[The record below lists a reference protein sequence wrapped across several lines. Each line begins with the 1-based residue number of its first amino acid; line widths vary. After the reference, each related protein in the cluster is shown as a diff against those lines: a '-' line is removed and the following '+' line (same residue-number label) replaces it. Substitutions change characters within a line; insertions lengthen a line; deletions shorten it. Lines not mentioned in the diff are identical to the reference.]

1 MIPQIKELNFPEYAT
16 LSQATVILNDMGE
29 CTISAQIKID
39 GEIKPDFS
47 YDWEVEFM
55 GEKFIHTLRSP
66 QALKDNSSICS
77 KIDLTFQHWAIY
89 QMKRFY
95 FVELASTN
103 SGTAIAD
110 KYIASLGLNL
120 RDFVV
125 AFQNVLDYYF
135 KGAITIDLNP
145 EWQASSTPAYMNIS
159 YSYIWDVL
167 QQIYEV
173 YGVRWSIESNTIKV
187 GYSTSEI
194 SHIFEYG
201 YDKGLLSIERQVQDT
216 NIRNSLLGRGGSTN
230 LPQYYFKNAP
240 EGSLYASDPDA
251 IPELANIYFAE
262 LRGKTFRD
270 YVQGWKTNPNRDT
283 KNGTID
289 IEAYDEARGET
300 DFAYKKGHEDAEFDP
315 VEYVKDDSSIEKYG
329 LLLGGLENNEDI
341 YPSIQNIILDG
352 IGLVNEVVA
361 VEPVLSDDIDSATSK
376 DAIVKNIEAIQHTYR
391 LEDKEEKLLDLF
403 FSFEINDGYKGS
415 LFYSTNLK
423 AMKYASSGEF
433 VETTY
438 VEFGEIE
445 AYLVNIA
452 SGEKITNF
460 INIPSG
466 NYTFHALCNV
476 KNTYPDTTDSL
487 IYGVS
492 YITFSIDGIKLS
504 QSSFNNASEEW
515 KPTFDIWVKNIWQTQ
530 KLSTETEQ
538 EYADRVWLPILGDE
552 GREAMVVFSSGW
564 LSSSSDWDFMIV
576 KGGYAYDTSKSHNGV
591 PSHWRLTLQKS
602 DAEIKATDKYIPNMG
617 MQAVAGDTFFF
628 TGIDMQHQYVLFAEQ
643 RIDEWKADN
652 LLLTKDIT
660 PTWVAK
666 FDKIRINTLEANDA
680 DLLVNQIKIGSSL
693 RLADKRFIDSSYI
706 EVYVQSITYNYS
718 SSIIPDIEV
727 ILSNEVATVK
737 NPVEQI
743 QSDINVLSRQIG
755 SISNI
760 QQLVRQIGDKLY
772 LRKDGVA
779 DQSTSPTQFSSIV
792 QGRDFRSGIVG
803 GSGWGIYRD
812 AYGNTIAEFDRV
824 VAREEIQTN
833 NIVSKQTT
841 YVGGLQ
847 INSAASIECTSVEV
861 GDNYY
866 RCYFDQKMGSVAN
879 LFHVNDV
886 ALCQRYDAIEQITK
900 YYRRRVMAVGA
911 DYIDLRTTASDGSG
925 TPSKGDTIIHFG
937 NYTDIER
944 QYVIIRD
951 VVGGGYERM
960 LSDLNSVTATG
971 VEYYFAGRINGG
983 KPRWFVGDKD
993 GEYAEWVDGKLKIK
1007 GTLEVGSDVGGA
1019 TVVDGG
1025 LVTAETISLGSEGSI
1040 KAGTTGKGTSDEDI
1054 RFWAGS
1060 TFEDRANAP
1069 FRVNQKG
1076 QVVMMDANVFGT
1088 VNATN
1093 GVFKGSLA
1101 FKYQELP
1108 QGDEVL
1114 LSFESGFNFA
1124 GVEAWNGGNPYK
1136 TFILPTL
1143 TANYN
1148 GIRCTIINNGF
1159 GYSTSGE
1166 SIYPYKYF
1174 KIKTQDNI
1182 SFLHN
1187 SMNAYADSD
1196 IKEVWIEGGRFVTFT
1211 ATIVNGF
1218 TRWVIENGDGLYPLQ
1233 ATPNVLRGTGMQSPY
1248 IFWVGEINI
1257 EKDSAGYYETPYSF
1271 LGIVNGSIVV
1281 TKDMFSTNLYHVA
1294 FETIMSDKWIYI
1306 PQITSMGSGDAYY
1319 INKTD
1324 SGFDIYMESK
1334 IQLTIMLLR
1343 STSVV

>member
-16 LSQATVILNDMGE
+16 LSQATVMLNDMGE
-29 CTISAQIKID
+29 RTISAQIKID

-120 RDFVV
+120 GDFIV

-173 YGVRWSIESNTIKV
+173 YGVRWAIEGNTIKV
-187 GYSTSEI
+187 GYPTSEI

-201 YDKGLLSIERQVQDT
+201 YDKGLLSIERQVQDA

-251 IPELANIYFAE
+251 IPELANIHFAE

-329 LLLGGLENNEDI
+329 LLPGGLENNEDI
-341 YPSIQNIILDG
+341 YPSIQDITLDD

-361 VEPVLSDDIDSATSK
+361 VEPVLSDDVDSAINQKAIISDIENLSISK
-376 DAIVKNIEAIQHTYR
+376 VLRPDEKTTLMVEFAFSI
-391 LEDKEEKLLDLF
+391 KE
-403 FSFEINDGYKGS
+403 GYKGT
-415 LFYSTNLK
+415 LFFDTKTTSYGFTMGGVRGIMESVKFGKIKYS
-423 AMKYASSGEF
+423 
-433 VETTY
+433 
-438 VEFGEIE
+438 
-445 AYLVNIA
+445 IA
-452 SGEKITNF
+452 NQDGVLDAPLYNM
-460 INIPSG
+460 PSG
-466 NYTFHALCNV
+466 DYIIQIQCEVNNPENYEFMQGIAEATLE
-476 KNTYPDTTDSL
+476 
-487 IYGVS
+487 VS
-492 YITFSIDGIKLS
+492 NIKLS
-504 QSSFNNASEEW
+504 QSRFNEGGEEW

-602 DAEIKATDKYIPNMG
+602 DAEIKATDKYIPNLG

-727 ILSNEVATVK
+727 VLSNEVATVK

-772 LRKDGVA
+772 LRKDGIE
-779 DQSTSPTQFSSIV
+779 DYSNSPTQFNSIV
-792 QGRDFRSGIVG
+792 NGKDFRQGAIG
-803 GSGWGIYRD
+803 GSGWGIYKD
-812 AYGNTIAEFDRV
+812 GNGNTIGEFDKIIARKEFV
-824 VAREEIQTN
+824 VN
-833 NIVSKQTT
+833 NLIINQAS
-841 YVGGLQ
+841 YIGGIQ
-847 INSAASIECTSVEV
+847 INSAAAIECTAVQDLSN
-861 GDNYY
+861 GYK
-866 RCYFDQKMGSVAN
+866 CYFDQKQGSVVN
-879 LFHVNDV
+879 LFKVNDV
-886 ALCQRYDAIEQITK
+886 AYCQSFFLENNTLK
-900 YYRRRVMAVGA
+900 YYKRKVIGVG
-911 DYIDLRTTASDGSG
+911 DNYILLSKSESDGSG
-925 TPSKGDTIIHFG
+925 IPSAGDNIIHFG
-937 NYTDIER
+937 NYSDIER

-1025 LVTAETISLGSEGSI
+1025 LVTAETISLGSEGNI
-1040 KAGTTGKGTSDEDI
+1040 KAGTTGKGDSDEDI

-1069 FRVNQKG
+1069 FRVLQSGKSIMTSG
-1076 QVVMMDANVFGT
+1076 VFGGFIQ
-1088 VNATN
+1088 TN
-1093 GVFKGSLA
+1093 LINVEELTTTSHTYGQIAVRLDKYFNVMVFSA
-1101 FKYQELP
+1101 VEYEIILP
-1108 QGDEVL
+1108 NGDEFV
-1114 LSFESGFNFA
+1114 
-1124 GVEAWNGGNPYK
+1124 GVRV
-1136 TFILPTL
+1136 F
-1143 TANYN
+1143 
-1148 GIRCTIINNGF
+1148 
-1159 GYSTSGE
+1159 
-1166 SIYPYKYF
+1166 
-1174 KIKTQDNI
+1174 
-1182 SFLHN
+1182 
-1187 SMNAYADSD
+1187 
-1196 IKEVWIEGGRFVTFT
+1196 
-1211 ATIVNGF
+1211 IVNNHVPPY
-1218 TRWVIENGDGLYPLQ
+1218 TRTPLGSPVPTYIRAEYGQEGLAEYP
-1233 ATPNVLRGTGMQSPY
+1233 GY
-1248 IFWVGEINI
+1248 ISGWEFDINI
-1257 EKDSAGYYETPYSF
+1257 EDFTNIPSIDCISIIGGVCE
-1271 LGIVNGSIVV
+1271 LLCVRRGRWHIVSIN
-1281 TKDMFSTNLYHVA
+1281 TLHKEIIH
-1294 FETIMSDKWIYI
+1294 
-1306 PQITSMGSGDAYY
+1306 
-1319 INKTD
+1319 
-1324 SGFDIYMESK
+1324 
-1334 IQLTIMLLR
+1334 
-1343 STSVV
+1343 

>member
-16 LSQATVILNDMGE
+16 LSQATVTLNDMGE
-29 CTISAQIKID
+29 RTISAQVKID
-39 GEIKPDFS
+39 GEITPDFS

-55 GEKFIHTLRSP
+55 GEKYIHTLRSP
-66 QALKDNSSICS
+66 QALKDNTSICS
-77 KIDLTFQHWAIY
+77 KIDLVFQHWAIY

-120 RDFVV
+120 GDFIV
-125 AFQNVLDYYF
+125 AFRNVLDYYF
-135 KGAITIDLNP
+135 KGAITIDFNP

-173 YGVRWSIESNTIKV
+173 YGVRWAIEGNTIKV
-187 GYSTSEI
+187 GYPTSEI

-240 EGSLYASDPDA
+240 EDSLYASDPDA
-251 IPELANIYFAE
+251 IPELANIYFSE

-270 YVQGWKTNPNRDT
+270 YVKGWKVAHYGAEPIENPTD
-283 KNGTID
+283 
-289 IEAYDEARGET
+289 AYLKGFTDT
-300 DFAYKKGHEDAEFDP
+300 DFNPIETIEDN
-315 VEYVKDDSSIEKYG
+315 DSIKKYG
-329 LLLGGLENNEDI
+329 LLPGGLENNEDI
-341 YPSIQNIILDG
+341 YPSIQDITLEG

-361 VEPVLSDDIDSATSK
+361 VEPVLSDDVDSTTNQKAIISDIENLNISK
-376 DAIVKNIEAIQHTYR
+376 HLQPN
-391 LEDKEEKLLDLF
+391 EKTILKVEF
-403 FSFEINDGYKGS
+403 PFIIKDGYKGS
-415 LFYSTNLK
+415 LFFDTKTSAYGYTTGGTRQEIDSVKFAKSQYYLADVTNGGILD
-423 AMKYASSGEF
+423 S
-433 VETTY
+433 
-438 VEFGEIE
+438 
-445 AYLVNIA
+445 L
-452 SGEKITNF
+452 

-466 NYTFHALCNV
+466 DYVIQIQCEVSNPANYNFIQGIAEATLE
-476 KNTYPDTTDSL
+476 
-487 IYGVS
+487 VS
-492 YITFSIDGIKLS
+492 GIKLS
-504 QSSFNNASEEW
+504 QSRFNEGGEEW
-515 KPTFDIWVKNIWQTQ
+515 KPTFDIWVKNIWQTS
-530 KLSTETEQ
+530 KLANETEQ

-617 MQAVAGDTFFF
+617 MQAIAGDTFFF

-666 FDKIRINTLEANDA
+666 FDKVRINTLEANDA

-727 ILSNEVATVK
+727 VLSNEVATVK

-743 QSDINVLSRQIG
+743 QSNINVLSRQIG

-772 LRKDGVA
+772 LRKDGIE
-779 DQSTSPTQFSSIV
+779 DYSNSPTQFNSIV
-792 QGRDFRSGIVG
+792 KGANFRSGAIG
-803 GSGWGIYRD
+803 GASWGIYKD
-812 AYGNTIAEFDRV
+812 GNGNTIAEFDKLIARKDFV
-824 VAREEIQTN
+824 VN
-833 NIVSKQTT
+833 NLIINQAS
-841 YVGGLQ
+841 YVGGMQ
-847 INSAASIECTSVEV
+847 INSAAAIECTNVEEVESGYKCYFDQKQGSVVNLFKVDDVAYCQRYFLKNESLKFYKRKVVEV
-861 GDNYY
+861 GDNYIILSN
-866 RCYFDQKMGSVAN
+866 SVKN
-879 LFHVNDV
+879 GDG
-886 ALCQRYDAIEQITK
+886 IP
-900 YYRRRVMAVGA
+900 
-911 DYIDLRTTASDGSG
+911 TAQDN
-925 TPSKGDTIIHFG
+925 IIHFG
-937 NYTDIER
+937 NYSDKER

-960 LSDLNSVTATG
+960 LSGLNSVDANG
-971 VEYYFAGRINGG
+971 VEYYFAGRMNNG
-983 KPRWFVGDKD
+983 KPRWFVGDTQ
-993 GEYAEWVDGKLKIK
+993 GEYAEWEDGKMRIK
-1007 GTLEVGSDVGGA
+1007 GKLEVGSDVGGA

-1025 LVTAETISLGSEGSI
+1025 LVTAETISLGTDEI
-1040 KAGTTGKGTSDEDI
+1040 KAGITGVGDTDEDI
-1054 RFWAGS
+1054 RFWAGT
-1060 TFEDRANAP
+1060 TFEERVNAP

-1076 QVVMMDANVFGT
+1076 QVVMTDANVSGT

-1108 QGDEVL
+1108 QGDEVS

-1124 GVEAWNGGNPYK
+1124 GVEAWDGNGNPYK
-1136 TFILPTL
+1136 TLILPSFGTS
-1143 TANYN
+1143 YN
-1148 GIRCTIINNGF
+1148 GVKCTIINNGF
-1159 GYSTSGE
+1159 GFSVNGE
-1166 SIYPYKYF
+1166 SAYPYKYF
-1174 KIKTQDNI
+1174 KVKTQNNFA
-1182 SFLHN
+1182 FLHN
-1187 SMNAYADSD
+1187 SMNRYADSE
-1196 IKEVWIEGGRFVTFT
+1196 ITEVWIEAGRLVTFT
-1211 ATIVNGF
+1211 ATILDGIVK
-1218 TRWVIENGDGLYPLQ
+1218 WVIENEDGLKPIQ
-1233 ATPNVLRGTGMQSPY
+1233 ANTNVLRGNGMPQPY
-1248 IFWVGEINI
+1248 VFWAGEIDTQ
-1257 EKDSAGYYETPYSF
+1257 KDAAGFYQTPYSF
-1271 LGIVNGSIVV
+1271 MGYSDDIDVEMDSFSSKFNV
-1281 TKDMFSTNLYHVA
+1281 TFRT
-1294 FETIMSDKWIYI
+1294 EMSDEWIYV
-1306 PQITSMGSGDAYY
+1306 PQITSMGATTFSIEDKS
-1319 INKTD
+1319 N
-1324 SGFDIYMESK
+1324 SGFNIRMDGK
-1334 IQLTIMLLR
+1334 IQLTILMLR
-1343 STSVV
+1343 STIIF

>member
-16 LSQATVILNDMGE
+16 LSQATVTLHDMGE
-29 CTISAQIKID
+29 RTISAQIKID

-55 GEKFIHTLRSP
+55 GEKFIHALRSP

-120 RDFVV
+120 GDFIV
-125 AFQNVLDYYF
+125 AFRNVLDYYF

-145 EWQASSTPAYMNIS
+145 EWQVSSTPAYMNIS

-173 YGVRWSIESNTIKV
+173 YGVRWSIEGNTIKV
-187 GYSTSEI
+187 GYPTSEI
-194 SHIFEYG
+194 SHVFEYG
-201 YDKGLLSIERQVQDT
+201 YDKGLLSVERQVQDT

-251 IPELANIYFAE
+251 IPELANIYFSE

-270 YVQGWKTNPNRDT
+270 YVKGWKAAHYGAEPIENPT
-283 KNGTID
+283 A
-289 IEAYDEARGET
+289 AYIKGYTDT
-300 DFAYKKGHEDAEFDP
+300 DFNPIETIEDS
-315 VEYVKDDSSIEKYG
+315 DSIKKYG
-329 LLLGGLENNEDI
+329 LLQGGLENNEDI
-341 YPSIQNIILDG
+341 YPSIQDITLDG

-361 VEPVLSDDIDSATSK
+361 VEPVLSDDVDSATNQKAIISDIDNLSISK
-376 DAIVKNIEAIQHTYR
+376 GLHPNETTTLRVEFAFSI
-391 LEDKEEKLLDLF
+391 KE
-403 FSFEINDGYKGS
+403 GYKGS
-415 LFYSTNLK
+415 LFFDTKTSSYGFTMGGMWGIMESVKFGKIKYS
-423 AMKYASSGEF
+423 
-433 VETTY
+433 
-438 VEFGEIE
+438 
-445 AYLVNIA
+445 IA
-452 SGEKITNF
+452 NQDGVLDAPLYNM
-460 INIPSG
+460 PSG
-466 NYTFHALCNV
+466 DYVIQIQCDVNNPENYSFMGGFAEATLE
-476 KNTYPDTTDSL
+476 
-487 IYGVS
+487 VS
-492 YITFSIDGIKLS
+492 NIKLS
-504 QSSFNNASEEW
+504 QSRFNEGDEEW
-515 KPTFDIWVKNIWQTQ
+515 KPTFDIWVKNIWQTS
-530 KLSTETEQ
+530 KLANETAQ

-602 DAEIKATDKYIPNMG
+602 DAEIKATDKYIPNVG

-666 FDKIRINTLEANDA
+666 FDKIRINTLETNDA
-680 DLLVNQIKIGSSL
+680 DLLVKQIKIGSSL

-718 SSIIPDIEV
+718 SNIIPDIEV
-727 ILSNEVATVK
+727 VLSNEVATVK

-772 LRKDGVA
+772 LRKDGIE
-779 DQSTSPTQFSSIV
+779 DYSNSPTQFNSIV
-792 QGRDFRSGIVG
+792 NGKDFRQGAIG
-803 GSGWGIYRD
+803 GSGWGIYKD
-812 AYGNTIAEFDRV
+812 GNGNTIGEFDKIIARKEFV
-824 VAREEIQTN
+824 VN
-833 NIVSKQTT
+833 NLIINQAS
-841 YVGGLQ
+841 YIGGIQ
-847 INSAASIECTSVEV
+847 INSAAAIECTAVQDLPN
-861 GDNYY
+861 GYK
-866 RCYFDQKMGSVAN
+866 CYFDQKQGSVVN
-879 LFHVNDV
+879 LFKVNDV
-886 ALCQRYDAIEQITK
+886 AYCQSFFLENNTLK
-900 YYRRRVMAVGA
+900 YYKRKVIGVG
-911 DYIDLRTTASDGSG
+911 DNYILLSKSESDGNG
-925 TPSKGDTIIHFG
+925 IPSAGDNIIHFG
-937 NYTDIER
+937 NYSDRER

-971 VEYYFAGRINGG
+971 TEYYFAGRINNGT
-983 KPRWFVGDKD
+983 PRWFVGYKD

-1040 KAGTTGKGTSDEDI
+1040 KAGTTGKGTYDEDI

-1076 QVVMMDANVFGT
+1076 QVVMTDANVSGT

-1124 GVEAWNGGNPYK
+1124 GVEAWNGTENPYK
-1136 TFILPTL
+1136 TLILPSFGTS
-1143 TANYN
+1143 YN
-1148 GIRCTIINNGF
+1148 GFKCTIINNGF
-1159 GYSTSGE
+1159 GFSVNGE
-1166 SIYPYKYF
+1166 SAYPYKYF
-1174 KIKTQDNI
+1174 KVKTQDNFA
-1182 SFLHN
+1182 FLHN
-1187 SMNAYADSD
+1187 SMNRYADSD
-1196 IKEVWIEGGRFVTFT
+1196 ITEVWIEAGRLVTFT
-1211 ATIVNGF
+1211 ATILNGVV
-1218 TRWVIENGDGLYPLQ
+1218 RWVIENEDGLKPIQ
-1233 ATPNVLRGTGMQSPY
+1233 ANANVLRGNGMPQPY
-1248 IFWVGEINI
+1248 VFWVGEIDTQ
-1257 EKDSAGYYETPYSF
+1257 KDSAGFYQTPYSF
-1271 LGIVNGSIVV
+1271 MGYSDDIDVKMDSITSKFNV
-1281 TKDMFSTNLYHVA
+1281 TFRT
-1294 FETIMSDKWIYI
+1294 EMSDDWIYV
-1306 PQITSMGSGDAYY
+1306 PQITSMGATTFSIEDKS
-1319 INKTD
+1319 N
-1324 SGFDIYMESK
+1324 SGFSIRMNGK
-1334 IQLTIMLLR
+1334 IQLTILMLR
-1343 STSVV
+1343 STIIL